1 MAKNAKTK
9 KTWRKSQLTEG
20 LCFRCGEYTDKI
32 IKNDGR
38 CVDCYEAEELD

>member
-1 MAKNAKTK
+1 MAK

-38 CVDCYEAEELD
+38 CIHCYEAEECD